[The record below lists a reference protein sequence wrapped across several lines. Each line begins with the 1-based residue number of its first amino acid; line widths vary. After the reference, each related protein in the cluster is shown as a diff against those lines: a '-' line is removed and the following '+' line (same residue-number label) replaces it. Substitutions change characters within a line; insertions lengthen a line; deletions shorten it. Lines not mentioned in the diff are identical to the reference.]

1 MKKSK
6 GKQQTVI
13 GTVIGHP
20 KGFGFATR
28 EDGGEDVYLPQ
39 FEMLRVLHGDRVKL
53 EVKKKGRENKYNG
66 RIIEVLGRSNKTLSG
81 VVRKA
86 GNYVYVEPLDKRIS
100 HDVEL
105 DKQSIKSVNEGDI
118 VEIKINRYPDIEKS
132 LKGEVCQ
139 IFGANTDPDM
149 PVTMSLYKHQIPHAW
164 SQQAIAAA
172 ARCPKKV
179 VKDQFSNRED
189 LTDLDFVTI
198 DGETAKDF
206 DDAIYVRKNAKSYSL
221 YVAIAD
227 VSHYIKMGSVLEQ
240 NAFERGTSVYLPN
253 QVIPMLPESYSN
265 GICSLKPGVDRLVL
279 VCEIKLDETG
289 VPQSHRFFEA
299 VIQSKARLTYT
310 QVWDYLSHRDTV
322 DLPVNVRS
330 LIDNAY
336 QLFQCLLDIR
346 QQRGALE
353 LDIPEAIIQLDDQH
367 NVTLVEPS
375 LRNDAHRLI
384 EEFMLLANVC
394 AAQSMLEAFD
404 TGMFRIHEKPDPE
417 RLSDLRYFL
426 SEFSL
431 ELTGGDIPGSEDFV
445 KVLENPNVKE
455 QWRYIISTMM
465 LRTQKQAH
473 YSDQPGMHFA
483 LNYEIY
489 THFTSPI
496 RRYPD
501 LIVHRLIKS
510 IIKKRKLS
518 AKLLEQLP
526 SIAEHCSVTE
536 RRAEAASREV
546 ISYFKLVYLNEKIT
560 QQFDGI
566 ITGISSFGFF
576 VELTDVMTSGL
587 VHITSLTDDFYLHDP
602 LKQQLVGERTAR
614 VFKIGDTV
622 TVEVAR
628 VDLEDKK
635 LDLVLIG
642 PEPQSKTKPK
652 KKPKKKTKGK
662 NKKSARASA

>member
-1 MKKSK
+1 MNKSK

-53 EVKKKGRENKYNG
+53 EVKKKGKENKFNG
-66 RIIEVLGRSNKTLSG
+66 RIIEVLGRGHKTLSG

-139 IFGANTDPDM
+139 LFGANTDPDM
-149 PVTMSLYKHQIPHAW
+149 PVTMSLYKHQIPHVW

-172 ARCPKKV
+172 SRCPKQV
-179 VKDQFSNRED
+179 AKDQFLNRED

-206 DDAIYVRKNAKSYSL
+206 DDAIFVRKDGESYSL
-221 YVAIAD
+221 FVAIAD
-227 VSHYIKMGSVLEQ
+227 VSNYIKVGSVLEQ

-253 QVIPMLPESYSN
+253 QVVPMLPESYSN

-279 VCEIKLDETG
+279 VCEIKLDENG
-289 VPQSHRFFEA
+289 VSQSHRFFEA

-310 QVWDYLSHRDTV
+310 QVWDYLTNPQTA
-322 DLPVNVRS
+322 DLPVNVQAM
-330 LIDNAY
+330 IDNAY
-336 QLFQCLLDIR
+336 QLFQRLLEIR

-353 LDIPEAIIQLDDQH
+353 LDIPEAIIQLDEQH
-367 NVTLVEPS
+367 NVSLVEPS

-404 TGMFRIHEKPDPE
+404 CGMFRIHERPDPE

-431 ELTGGDIPGSEDFV
+431 ELTGGEIPDSVDFV
-445 KVLENPNVKE
+445 KVLDNPDVKQ

-483 LNYEIY
+483 LNYEVY

-518 AKLLEQLP
+518 PKLLEQLP
-526 SIAEHCSVTE
+526 VIAEHCSVTE

-546 ISYFKLVYLNEKIT
+546 ISYYKLVYLNDKIT
-560 QQFDGI
+560 QQFEGI

-576 VELTDVMTSGL
+576 VELSEVMTSGL
-587 VHITSLTDDFYLHDP
+587 VHITSLTDDFYLYDP
-602 LKQQLVGERTAR
+602 LKQQLLGERTAR
-614 VFKIGDTV
+614 TFKIGNTV
-622 TVEVAR
+622 IVEVAR

-635 LDLVLIG
+635 LDLTLVKSELDN
-642 PEPQSKTKPK
+642 QSKHK
-652 KKPKKKTKGK
+652 KKSAKK
-662 NKKSARASA
+662 NKKSVWAKT

>member
-1 MKKSK
+1 MKKTK
-6 GKQQTVI
+6 GKQQIVI

-20 KGFGFATR
+20 KGFGFVTR
-28 EDGGEDVYLPQ
+28 EDGGEDVYLSQ
-39 FEMLRVLHGDRVKL
+39 FEMRRVLHGDRVKL
-53 EVKKKGRENKYNG
+53 EVKKKGKENKYNG
-66 RIIEVLGRSNKTLSG
+66 RVIEILGHGHKTLSG
-81 VVRKA
+81 VVRKYE
-86 GNYVYVEPLDKRIS
+86 NNVYVEPLDKRIS
-100 HDVEL
+100 HDIEL
-105 DKQSIKSVNEGDI
+105 DKASVKSVKSGDI
-118 VEIKINRYPDIEKS
+118 VEIKINRYPDINKS

-149 PVTMSLYKHQIPHAW
+149 PVTMSLYKHQIPHVW
-164 SQQAIAAA
+164 TSQAIAAA
-172 ARCPKKV
+172 NRCPKQVAKE
-179 VKDQFSNRED
+179 QLLNRED
-189 LTDLDFVTI
+189 LTSFDFVTI

-206 DDAIYVRKNAKSYSL
+206 DDAVCVRKSDNSYTL
-221 YVAIAD
+221 FVAIAD
-227 VSHYIKMGSVLEQ
+227 VSHYIKIGSVLEQ

-253 QVIPMLPESYSN
+253 QVVPMLPESYSN
-265 GICSLKPGVDRLVL
+265 GICSLKPNVERLVL
-279 VCEIKLDETG
+279 VCEMHLDASG
-289 VPQSHRFFEA
+289 VPQSHRFYEA
-299 VIQSKARLTYT
+299 VIKSKARLTYT
-310 QVWDYLSHRDTV
+310 QVWDFLSNPQGSELALNIQT
-322 DLPVNVRS
+322 

-336 QLFQCLLDIR
+336 ELFGHLLEIR
-346 QQRGALE
+346 SQRGALE
-353 LDIPEAIIQLDDQH
+353 LDIPEAIIQLDDEH

-404 TGMFRIHEKPDPE
+404 TGMFRIHERPDPE

-431 ELTGGDIPGSEDFV
+431 ELTGGEIPGSEDFV
-445 KVLENPNVKE
+445 KVLENPDVKQ

-483 LNYEIY
+483 LNYEVY

-518 AKLLEQLP
+518 DKLLAQLP
-526 SIAEHCSVTE
+526 NIAEHCSVTE

-546 ISYFKLVYLNEKIT
+546 ISYYKLVYLKEKIT
-560 QQFDGI
+560 EQFDGI
-566 ITGISSFGFF
+566 ITGVSNFGFF
-576 VELTDVMTSGL
+576 VELSEVMTSGL
-587 VHITSLTDDFYLHDP
+587 VHITSLTDDFYLYDP
-602 LKQQLVGERTAR
+602 LKQQLLGERSAR
-614 VFKIGDTV
+614 TFKIGNSV
-622 TVEVAR
+622 TVEIAR

-635 LDLVLIG
+635 LDLILATPG
-642 PEPQSKTKPK
+642 TENQ
-652 KKPKKKTKGK
+652 
-662 NKKSARASA
+662 KSAM